1 MNEEVPCH
9 GWKKRGRETNARW
22 RDVGVRVSRSSFS
35 LPIMEK
41 VKKGARLRDF
51 LIPATGHPPRQSDLL
66 PVLRVLEWNALFR
79 RSLRLCESRGIFF
92 NIV

>member
-51 LIPATGHPPRQSDLL
+51 LIPATGHLLDKAIYFLCFVSWNGTHCFVDLYDY
-66 PVLRVLEWNALFR
+66 A
-79 RSLRLCESRGIFF
+79 SREEFF
-92 NIV
+92 LI